1 MAELSNS
8 FHTFS
13 SWGRTRR
20 PKNLNGASSTAQV
33 TAVANEPS
41 DMADGTITGAYFT
54 ENQRFLHLSLDTDP
68 SGNTRTVTVWGFMH
82 ASGRWAPLKDTS
94 GIAVTTGAIADAQFH
109 RVFEIAGVDKVYFQ
123 IDSALNGSDFLHA
136 ACSTF

>member
-1 MAELSNS
+1 MAQSTS
-8 FHTFS
+8 SGFHTYS

-20 PKNLNGASSTAQV
+20 PKNVNGSSSTLH
-33 TAVANEPS
+33 
-41 DMADGTITGAYFT
+41 ITSGEEYFT